1 MASVANIT
9 LGQAWEWI
17 LALAAAIYAIAKAYE
32 VIKGARRKLPCQT
45 NSEDLRQIHRALDRD
60 KERLDRQDT
69 ANAVMFR
76 TLLAQINHM
85 LTGNSIDKLREA
97 RDEIQDF
104 LTKR

>member
-1 MASVANIT
+1 MTDVANIT

-17 LALAAAIYAIAKAYE
+17 LALAAAIYALAKAYE

-45 NSEDLRQIHRALDRD
+45 NSEDLRQIHRSLQRD
-60 KERLDRQDT
+60 KERLDQQEV
-69 ANAVMFR
+69 ANGVMFR
-76 TLLAQINHM
+76 AQLAQINHM
-85 LTGNSIDKLREA
+85 LTGNGNDKLRET